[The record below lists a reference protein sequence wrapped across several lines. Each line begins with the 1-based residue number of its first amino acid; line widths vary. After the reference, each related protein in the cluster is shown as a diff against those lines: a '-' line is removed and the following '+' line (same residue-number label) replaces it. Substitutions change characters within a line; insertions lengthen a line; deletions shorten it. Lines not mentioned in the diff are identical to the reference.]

1 MFSKMKYLAVAA
13 VLAVTPLVASAATLI
28 EDGNSYT
35 IGYAED
41 EFFGNI
47 DSVGG
52 AGSWSVV
59 FNADADPV
67 SAESSATIGRIVF
80 AQFKNLT
87 MSWLDSS
94 MNVLSTINI
103 GVGDTVLSTVFTVPN
118 LSQTLLF
125 TWTNSTAGAGFDV
138 EVAAAVPLPAGGS
151 GDIPSTWSEGA
162 VCFQRSTPVAVNG
175 AVVTQEV
182 VSAACMEGWEGY
194 CPPTCSAS
202 VGSTFSTVDPI
213 GLIGG

>member
-67 SAESSATIGRIVF
+67 SAESSATIGNIVF
-80 AQFKNLT
+80 KQFKNLT
-87 MSWLDSS
+87 MSWLDSG

-138 EVAAAVPLPAGGS
+138 EVAAAVPLPAGGLL
-151 GDIPSTWSEGA
+151 
-162 VCFQRSTPVAVNG
+162 
-175 AVVTQEV
+175 
-182 VSAACMEGWEGY
+182 
-194 CPPTCSAS
+194 
-202 VGSTFSTVDPI
+202 
-213 GLIGG
+213 LIGALGGIAALRRRKTV